1 MKLTLKNIALIFIS
15 LILVNCAGNSVSMKR
30 DSYKEGCDA
39 EMKVLK
45 SFGDTIRIE
54 HSPAEY
60 DKALNLSKVYC
71 AERKKLSNKNQSNCD
86 GCCRTTYIC
95 KGDLKT
101 DKSTTK
107 KKN

>member
-39 EMKVLK
+39 EMKILK

-60 DKALNLSKVYC
+60 DKALNYLKFIVQK
-71 AERKKLSNKNQSNCD
+71 EKNYQIES
-86 GCCRTTYIC
+86 I
-95 KGDLKT
+95 
-101 DKSTTK
+101 
-107 KKN
+107 